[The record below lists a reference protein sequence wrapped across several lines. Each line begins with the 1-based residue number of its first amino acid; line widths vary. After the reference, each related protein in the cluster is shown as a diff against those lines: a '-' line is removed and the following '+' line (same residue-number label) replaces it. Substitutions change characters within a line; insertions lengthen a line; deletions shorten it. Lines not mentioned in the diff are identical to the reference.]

1 VQLTRVFLAPYSV
14 ARQYVYLL
22 YAKDYAMPRLDI
34 KALEQVMLRRNFLFK
49 HQIAN
54 LVGISYGRLTEIIA
68 DHDSEVEE
76 DIVSRLCSGLECRRE
91 EIVAVE

>member
-1 VQLTRVFLAPYSV
+1 
-14 ARQYVYLL
+14 
-22 YAKDYAMPRLDI
+22 MPRLDI

-68 DHDSEVEE
+68 DSENDVEE
-76 DIVSRLCSGLECRRE
+76 DIVARLCAGLECSRE
-91 EIVAVE
+91 DIVAED

>member
-1 VQLTRVFLAPYSV
+1 
-14 ARQYVYLL
+14 
-22 YAKDYAMPRLDI
+22 MPRLDI

-68 DHDSEVEE
+68 DSENDVEE
-76 DIVSRLCSGLECRRE
+76 DIVARLCAGLECRRE
-91 EIVAVE
+91 DIVAQD